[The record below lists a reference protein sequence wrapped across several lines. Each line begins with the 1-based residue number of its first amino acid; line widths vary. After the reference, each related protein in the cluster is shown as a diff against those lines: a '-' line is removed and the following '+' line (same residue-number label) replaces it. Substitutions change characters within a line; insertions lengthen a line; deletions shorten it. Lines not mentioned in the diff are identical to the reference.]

1 VLNVK
6 AYSRWIFFSKRFLKY
21 FLKDQLQLC
30 STNEKTFLIEISKEL
45 LSNVENSEGFW
56 GREKVK
62 V

>member
-1 VLNVK
+1 MD
-6 AYSRWIFFSKRFLKY
+6 FFSKRFLKY